1 MGVKRAF
8 GWALVACWAPRS
20 APAVS
25 ISAQGN
31 PVPGP
36 AGGNHYNSFICN
48 DYRGDV
54 LSELINNDEK
64 RVETLAEII
73 KELHAGKDRDA
84 VRQKLAALVRHT
96 TSEEIVAMEQK
107 LMSQGMTVNEI
118 KGMCDLHAQVLGDLV
133 QEDLRA
139 RTTPGHPIHT
149 FHRENEAILEATK
162 SMRDVIGGLNGANLE
177 SSVSRWRDIHE
188 RLLDVEKH
196 YARKE
201 NVLFPHLER
210 HGITGPSQ
218 VMWGKDDDIRVL
230 MKSLREALTKKGA
243 ALDEW
248 RVVIDEIALPMLEQ
262 IDGMVAKE
270 EKILFPMALKQ
281 LSAEEWGAV
290 YTDSGRFGYCLVEPA
305 TEYQPPRTATAEA
318 KAEGGAAISAG
329 VGQLTPDQL
338 KALVG
343 VLPVDLTFVDA
354 DDRVAFFSEGKDR
367 IFARSPS
374 IIGRKVQNCH
384 PPQSVA
390 VVDLILSD
398 FRAGKQD
405 VAEFWITLQGR
416 FVHIRYFAV
425 RSDKGE
431 YLGTLEVTQ
440 DLSQLRALQGERRL
454 LQYDGTK

>member
-1 MGVKRAF
+1 M
-8 GWALVACWAPRS
+8 
-20 APAVS
+20 
-25 ISAQGN
+25 
-31 PVPGP
+31 
-36 AGGNHYNSFICN
+36 
-48 DYRGDV
+48 
-54 LSELINNDEK
+54 SELINNSEK

-73 KELHAGKDRDA
+73 KELHAGKDREA

-96 TSEEIVAMEQK
+96 TTEEIAAMEQK

-133 QEDLRA
+133 QEDFRA
-139 RTTPGHPIHT
+139 RTTPGHPVHT
-149 FHRENEAILEATK
+149 FHRENEAVLEATK
-162 SMRDVIGGLNGANLE
+162 VMRDVIGGVNGANLE
-177 SSVSRWRDIHE
+177 SSVAQWRELHE
-188 RLLDVEKH
+188 QFLDVEKH

-201 NVLFPHLER
+201 NVFFPYLER

-218 VMWGKDDDIRVL
+218 VMWAKDDDIRVL
-230 MKSLREALTKKGA
+230 MKSLREALSRKDVS
-243 ALDEW
+243 LDEW
-248 RVVIDEIALPMLEQ
+248 RVVIDEIAVPMLDQ
-262 IDGMVAKE
+262 IEGMVSKE

-281 LSAEEWGAV
+281 LTPEEWGAV
-290 YTDSGRFGYCLVEPA
+290 YNDSGRFGFCLVEPA
-305 TEYQPPRTATAEA
+305 AGYEPPSTTPKEEKTEA
-318 KAEGGAAISAG
+318 GAAISVG

-338 KALVG
+338 KALVD

-390 VVDLILSD
+390 VVDRIVSD
-398 FRAGKQD
+398 FRSGKEN
-405 VAEFWITLQGR
+405 VAEFWINLKGR

-425 RSDKGE
+425 RGGKGE

-440 DLSQLRALQGERRL
+440 DLSHPRALTGERRL
-454 LQYDGTK
+454 LEYEGTA